1 VESPGRLP
9 RQTGGTATYL
19 ATAECYQMSWKE
31 IDMLCLSASA
41 RCNQTRRW
49 SMKVAKAID
58 LYLDYHRLNSQK
70 KYEPHLWVHP
80 FKVPRPIF

>member
-1 VESPGRLP
+1 
-9 RQTGGTATYL
+9 
-19 ATAECYQMSWKE
+19 
-31 IDMLCLSASA
+31 
-41 RCNQTRRW
+41 
-49 SMKVAKAID
+49 MKVAKAID